1 MIQPS
6 LAAAAFPAC
15 QTRLFRWVVRAGLRP
30 AIWSAL
36 GLLAVV
42 PAAAS
47 DPASVYR
54 RDSEPAAAAESPTT
68 VDSAD
73 EAGRAERIV
82 SAALAGLARQPSIS
96 ARVRQRV
103 RIGGYSMAGGGRYVQ
118 SGLGERQRFRF
129 ESTLTTD
136 TPAEEGSPRAFFT
149 VEFVEVCDG
158 TYCWTFRQ
166 HGENPAELYRVDVGR
181 VRQRVESLT
190 GKRPSEEP
198 AMTPHLGG
206 VQRIFFWL
214 REWFEFDRV
223 QSSQIDGV
231 PIWLVE
237 GRWNKTR
244 LGQLLPEQAER
255 IAAEGGLPAS
265 ALPEGLPW
273 RVRLSIGKRHLF
285 PFRIE
290 HLAIPGERPVE
301 TEQIEPIAVLELY
314 DVRLGDSV
322 DATAFVYDP
331 ADGEMVDT
339 TDTHLTLVGPPRP

>member
-6 LAAAAFPAC
+6 PATAALPAC
-15 QTRLFRWVVRAGLRP
+15 QARHSGRLVAGVP
-30 AIWSAL
+30 GAIPLAV
-36 GLLAVV
+36 GLLAAVT
-42 PAAAS
+42 AAAS

-54 RDSEPAAAAESPTT
+54 HDGEPAAVVESLADA
-68 VDSAD
+68 DSGD
-73 EAGRAERIV
+73 QAGRAERIV
-82 SAALAGLARQPSIS
+82 SAALAGLARQSSIS

-129 ESTLTTD
+129 ESMLTTD

-149 VEFVEVCDG
+149 VELVEVCDG
-158 TYCWTFRQ
+158 TFCWTFRR

-181 VRQRVESLT
+181 VRQRIESLT
-190 GKRPSEEP
+190 GKRPSEPP
-198 AMTPHLGG
+198 AITPHLGG

-223 QSSQIDGV
+223 ESSQIDGV
-231 PIWLVE
+231 PIWVVE
-237 GRWNKTR
+237 GGWNKTR

-255 IAAEGGLPAS
+255 IAAEGGLPPA

-273 RVRLSIGKRHLF
+273 RVRFSIGKQQLF

-301 TEQIEPIAVLELY
+301 TEQVEPIAVLELY

-331 ADGEMVDT
+331 AEGEMVDT